1 VGRDR
6 SWTVVLIGSLAS
18 VHTYS
23 AEALPF
29 GRELAAAEEE
39 AKKNRKN
46 VGHPRRSYSWA

>member
-1 VGRDR
+1 MD
-6 SWTVVLIGSLAS
+6 SLAT

-46 VGHPRRSYSWA
+46 VGRPRRFVQSGLGVLIGL